1 MDLTQVVT
9 KCGLHTYSSLF
20 PNDVSNKYLVYFINI
35 IHIIGVI
42 IIQFGILLP
51 PILLKYY
58 IIYIVFLFISYI
70 LLNNRC
76 FMTVLSNYFGDKNY
90 NSLCIK
96 MNEAKDRET
105 VEIVRSDSR
114 SDLVF
119 GSNSE
124 LRAIAEVYAQNDN
137 NEKFIV
143 DFIRA
148 WNKIMNA
155 DRFDLC

>member
-20 PNDVSNKYLVYFINI
+20 PNDVNNKYLVYFINI

-42 IIQFGILLP
+42 IIQFGLLLP
-51 PILLKYY
+51 PSLLKYY
-58 IIYIVFLFISYI
+58 VIYIVFLFISYI

-96 MNEAKDRET
+96 MNEAKY
-105 VEIVRSDSR
+105 ILAIY
-114 SDLVF
+114 LVVAVF
-119 GSNSE
+119 FY
-124 LRAIAEVYAQNDN
+124 VYPRYSIYVTL
-137 NEKFIV
+137 ERMF
-143 DFIRA
+143 R
-148 WNKIMNA
+148 
-155 DRFDLC
+155 

>member
-42 IIQFGILLP
+42 VIQFGILLP

-96 MNEAKDRET
+96 MNEAKY
-105 VEIVRSDSR
+105 ILAIY
-114 SDLVF
+114 LVVSVF
-119 GSNSE
+119 FF
-124 LRAIAEVYAQNDN
+124 VYPKYSIYVTLQRM
-137 NEKFIV
+137 F
-143 DFIRA
+143 R
-148 WNKIMNA
+148 
-155 DRFDLC
+155 

>member
-51 PILLKYY
+51 PTLLKYY

-96 MNEAKDRET
+96 MNEAKY
-105 VEIVRSDSR
+105 ILAIY
-114 SDLVF
+114 LVVSVF
-119 GSNSE
+119 FF
-124 LRAIAEVYAQNDN
+124 VYPKYSIYVTLQRM
-137 NEKFIV
+137 F
-143 DFIRA
+143 R
-148 WNKIMNA
+148 
-155 DRFDLC
+155 

>member
-51 PILLKYY
+51 PTLLKYY

-76 FMTVLSNYFGDKNY
+76 FMTVLSNYFGDKNF

-96 MNEAKDRET
+96 MNEAKY
-105 VEIVRSDSR
+105 ILAIY
-114 SDLVF
+114 LVVAVF
-119 GSNSE
+119 FF
-124 LRAIAEVYAQNDN
+124 VYPNYSIYVTL
-137 NEKFIV
+137 EKMF
-143 DFIRA
+143 R
-148 WNKIMNA
+148 
-155 DRFDLC
+155 

>member
-90 NSLCIK
+90 NSLWTRKRNKKIK
-96 MNEAKDRET
+96 RN
-105 VEIVRSDSR
+105 VE
-114 SDLVF
+114 LYY
-119 GSNSE
+119 
-124 LRAIAEVYAQNDN
+124 L
-137 NEKFIV
+137 
-143 DFIRA
+143 
-148 WNKIMNA
+148 
-155 DRFDLC
+155 

>member
-42 IIQFGILLP
+42 VIQFGILLP

-76 FMTVLSNYFGDKNY
+76 FMTILSNYFGDKNY

-96 MNEAKDRET
+96 MNEAKY
-105 VEIVRSDSR
+105 ILAIY
-114 SDLVF
+114 LVVSVF
-119 GSNSE
+119 FF
-124 LRAIAEVYAQNDN
+124 VYPKYSIYVTLQRM
-137 NEKFIV
+137 F
-143 DFIRA
+143 R
-148 WNKIMNA
+148 
-155 DRFDLC
+155 

>member
-96 MNEAKDRET
+96 MNEAKY
-105 VEIVRSDSR
+105 ILAIY
-114 SDLVF
+114 LV
-119 GSNSE
+119 
-124 LRAIAEVYAQNDN
+124 IAVFFFVYPKYSIYVTLQRM
-137 NEKFIV
+137 F
-143 DFIRA
+143 R
-148 WNKIMNA
+148 
-155 DRFDLC
+155 

>member
-51 PILLKYY
+51 PTLLKYY

-96 MNEAKDRET
+96 MNEAKY
-105 VEIVRSDSR
+105 ILAIY
-114 SDLVF
+114 LVVAVF
-119 GSNSE
+119 FF
-124 LRAIAEVYAQNDN
+124 VYPNYSIYVTL
-137 NEKFIV
+137 EKMF
-143 DFIRA
+143 R
-148 WNKIMNA
+148 
-155 DRFDLC
+155 

>member
-1 MDLTQVVT
+1 MDITNVIS

-51 PILLKYY
+51 PKLLKYY
-58 IIYIVFLFISYI
+58 IIYIVFLFVSYI

-76 FMTVLSNYFGDKNY
+76 FMTILSNYFGDKNY

-96 MNEAKDRET
+96 MNEARY
-105 VEIVRSDSR
+105 ILAIY
-114 SDLVF
+114 LVVAVF
-119 GSNSE
+119 F
-124 LRAIAEVYAQNDN
+124 
-137 NEKFIV
+137 FIYPKYSIYV
-143 DFIRA
+143 TLQRMFI
-148 WNKIMNA
+148 
-155 DRFDLC
+155 

>member
-42 IIQFGILLP
+42 VIQFGILLP

-96 MNEAKDRET
+96 MNEAKYILAIYL
-105 VEIVRSDSR
+105 IVA
-114 SDLVF
+114 VF
-119 GSNSE
+119 FF
-124 LRAIAEVYAQNDN
+124 VYPNYSIYVTL
-137 NEKFIV
+137 EKMF
-143 DFIRA
+143 R
-148 WNKIMNA
+148 
-155 DRFDLC
+155 

>member
-42 IIQFGILLP
+42 IIQFGIFLP
-51 PILLKYY
+51 PTLLKYY

-96 MNEAKDRET
+96 MNEAKYILAIYL
-105 VEIVRSDSR
+105 IVA
-114 SDLVF
+114 VF
-119 GSNSE
+119 FF
-124 LRAIAEVYAQNDN
+124 VYPKYSIYVTL
-137 NEKFIV
+137 EKMF
-143 DFIRA
+143 R
-148 WNKIMNA
+148 
-155 DRFDLC
+155 

>member
-51 PILLKYY
+51 PALLKYY

-96 MNEAKDRET
+96 MNEAKY
-105 VEIVRSDSR
+105 ILAIY
-114 SDLVF
+114 LVVAVF
-119 GSNSE
+119 FF
-124 LRAIAEVYAQNDN
+124 VYPNYSIYVTL
-137 NEKFIV
+137 EKMF
-143 DFIRA
+143 R
-148 WNKIMNA
+148 
-155 DRFDLC
+155 